1 MSEHE
6 EPQLLKNLQKK
17 TGNVL
22 ESGGGGGDI
31 MGNPDHVLNPVV
43 NQPKVIRM
51 KIWGLYIYISTTLWG
66 AVSKKMWAILAV
78 GLE

>member
-51 KIWGLYIYISTTLWG
+51 KI
-66 AVSKKMWAILAV
+66 
-78 GLE
+78 